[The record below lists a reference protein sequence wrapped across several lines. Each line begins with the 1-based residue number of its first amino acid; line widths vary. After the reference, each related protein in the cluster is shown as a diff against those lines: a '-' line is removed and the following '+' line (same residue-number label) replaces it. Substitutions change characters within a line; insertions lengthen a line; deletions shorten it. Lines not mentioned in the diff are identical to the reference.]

1 MTKLAPKRGRAVGLF
16 GRKHFLDPE
25 DEAWHLEAWR
35 WMLKHFGGLARL
47 EHSPVVLANAEF
59 FPATEAQGEARAE
72 HIFARVKHHAQMDDW
87 PCALIAQPES
97 GPLRVGEI
105 ASLRRISSGPPLGT
119 FAVEKGGG
127 VTISYDPGKI
137 NEPATLVATLAH
149 ELAHYQL
156 ATVREE
162 FPGGHDMHE
171 FATDLMTVY
180 LGFGLFG
187 ANGAFNFRQFGD
199 TFSHGWQTS
208 GAGYLRERDWV
219 FALAVFLTLRGEET
233 AVLRPHLKPHL
244 YSDLKTAA
252 KHLARNPDLL
262 AMS

>member
-1 MTKLAPKRGRAVGLF
+1 MGLF
-16 GRKHFLDPE
+16 GKKHFLDPE
-25 DEAWHLEAWR
+25 DEDWHLQSWR

-47 EHSPVVLANAEF
+47 KHSPIVLANAEF
-59 FPATEAQGEARAE
+59 FPAAEAQGQARAE
-72 HIFARVKHHAQMDDW
+72 HIFACVKRHARMEEW
-87 PCALIAQPES
+87 PCTLIAQPES
-97 GPLRVGEI
+97 APLRVGEI
-105 ASLRRISSGPPLGT
+105 ASLRRVSSGPPLGT
-119 FAVEKGGG
+119 FAVEKGGS
-127 VTISYDPGKI
+127 VTISYDLGKI
-137 NEPATLVATLAH
+137 NEPATLIATLAH

-156 ATVREE
+156 STVREE
-162 FPGGHDMHE
+162 PPGGRDMHE
-171 FATDLMTVY
+171 FATDLMTVF

-219 FALAVFLTLRGEET
+219 FALAVFLALRGEEA

-244 YSDLKTAA
+244 SSDLKAAA
-252 KHLARNPDLL
+252 KYLARNIELL